1 MFAKDFFRNRLVIL
15 LGLAKTAMA
24 LANVLLVIVRVDL
37 SQGRAVARHWLING
51 NSQLYSASPAYLY
64 SFAALAVLVL
74 VSSWIIGYKIYGS
87 FRPATYFVFL
97 SAIIVLSANLLVGEV
112 LLRL

>member
-1 MFAKDFFRNRLVIL
+1 MFAKDFFRNRLIVL
-15 LGLAKTAMA
+15 LGLATTVMA
-24 LANVLLVIVRVDL
+24 VVNVLLVVVRVDL
-37 SQGRAVARHWLING
+37 SQSRAVLRHWLING

-74 VSSWIIGYKIYGS
+74 ISSWVISYKIYGS
-87 FRPATYFVFL
+87 FKPAAYFVFL
-97 SAIIVLSANLLVGEV
+97 FAIIVLSANLMVGEV